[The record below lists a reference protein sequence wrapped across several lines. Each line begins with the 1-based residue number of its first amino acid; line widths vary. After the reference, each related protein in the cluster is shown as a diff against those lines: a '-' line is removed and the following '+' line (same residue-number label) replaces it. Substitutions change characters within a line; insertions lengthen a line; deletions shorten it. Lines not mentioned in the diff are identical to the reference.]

1 MENEEVAA
9 NLEEEKNILDEY
21 QKLKENSVPIEKYK
35 QDVEALKEKNQ
46 LYLKAITEGAR
57 VSTDNDEDI
66 SLNERIKKL
75 SKFKGNNLEYWAETT
90 KAIDQLF
97 KQMKEEDISAITGQ
111 DGLDELL
118 EVRDGMRRMVEDADG
133 DPDYF
138 IKLYKQRVKDSAPR
152 ISAEIEKA
160 GGLVNYLQSK
170 RR

>member
-97 KQMKEEDISAITGQ
+97 KEMKEEDISAITGQ

>member
-1 MENEEVAA
+1 MENEEIAA

-97 KQMKEEDISAITGQ
+97 KEMKEEDISAITGQ

-160 GGLVNYLQSK
+160 GGLVNYLQNK

>member
-97 KQMKEEDISAITGQ
+97 KEMKEEDISAITGQ

-160 GGLVNYLQSK
+160 GGLVNYLQNK

>member
-9 NLEEEKNILDEY
+9 NLEEEKNILGEY
-21 QKLKENSVPIEKYK
+21 QKLKENSVPIDKYNR
-35 QDVEALKEKNQ
+35 DIEALKEKNQ

-57 VSTDNDEDI
+57 VSTDNEEDI
-66 SLNERIKKL
+66 SLNERIKNL
-75 SKFKGNNLEYWAETT
+75 SKFKGNNLEYWTETT

-97 KQMKEEDISAITGQ
+97 RQMKEEDISAITGQ

>member
-57 VSTDNDEDI
+57 VSTDNEEDI
-66 SLNERIKKL
+66 SLNERIKNL

-97 KQMKEEDISAITGQ
+97 KEMKEEDISAITGQ